1 MEKEYKVTL
10 TAYANGKFRFCWSL
24 ETKDKA
30 MKEALRWLRQGGSRS
45 VEIHNGD
52 DLIWYRG

>member
-1 MEKEYKVTL
+1 MTL
-10 TAYANGKFRFCWSL
+10 TAYINGKFRFCWSL
-24 ETKDKA
+24 ESKDRA
-30 MKEALRWLRQGGSRS
+30 IQEALRWLRQGGGRS